1 MVWRN
6 LWNNKK
12 KKHLHISDALNRFLK
27 NDNGPMESLRLD
39 FLTTHGGTDTL
50 EKIPIYLEHYTF
62 NFPAWDIIT
71 GLLTTISQKG
81 NKRDFPDYFEIKKYE
96 KVAKQERMVFF
107 NTAFCWGIVKL
118 FSKDAF
124 WLLCFIIFSWYFEK
138 TFAKF

>member
-1 MVWRN
+1 MKQQ
-6 LWNNKK
+6 KK
-12 KKHLHISDALNRFLK
+12 KTSAYQWRTKSV
-27 NDNGPMESLRLD
+27 
-39 FLTTHGGTDTL
+39 L
-50 EKIPIYLEHYTF
+50 EKWQWANGVSTIRFFNNSWWYWHIRKDSNIFRTLHFQFPSMRYHHWSVNHNIP
-62 NFPAWDIIT
+62 
-71 GLLTTISQKG
+71 
-81 NKRDFPDYFEIKKYE
+81 KRKQEGFPDYFEIKKYE